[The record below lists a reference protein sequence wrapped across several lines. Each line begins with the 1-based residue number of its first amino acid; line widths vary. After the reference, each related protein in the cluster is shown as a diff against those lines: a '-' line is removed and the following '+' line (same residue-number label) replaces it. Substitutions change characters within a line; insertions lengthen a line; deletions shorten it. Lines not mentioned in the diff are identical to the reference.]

1 MGKAEEA
8 LVLMCVLPNVCS
20 GFAVCTSQAVR
31 CCDRVPE
38 KIASKRSACSGSC
51 FRGLSLVLLGPLAS
65 GPRGSL
71 EELDEGGC

>member
-20 GFAVCTSQAVR
+20 GIAVCTSQAVR

-38 KIASKRSACSGSC
+38 KIAS
-51 FRGLSLVLLGPLAS
+51 RGTLALARVS
-65 GPRGSL
+65 
-71 EELDEGGC
+71 EG